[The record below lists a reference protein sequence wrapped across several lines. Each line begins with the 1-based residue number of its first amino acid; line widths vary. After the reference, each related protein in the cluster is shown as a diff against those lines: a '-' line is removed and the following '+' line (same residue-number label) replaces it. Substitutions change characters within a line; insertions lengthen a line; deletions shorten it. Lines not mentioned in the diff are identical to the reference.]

1 MFYWTQGAYTI
12 SHYDIFKWIYFAH
25 LVMLDGTYPLMPAKN
40 TITKAQYETLAALR
54 YELRKFIHFSE
65 TAAQAAGITPQQHQA
80 LLAIRGFP
88 GRDQVTVSELAE
100 RLQLRHHSAVGL
112 VDRLVAEK
120 FVSRIP
126 SKEDRRQVFIQLTSR
141 GKKTLENLSAMHH
154 KQLKQLGP
162 EFSLL
167 FERFTNVDE

>member
-1 MFYWTQGAYTI
+1 MKRSPRFVMRCGNSSI
-12 SHYDIFKWIYFAH
+12 SA
-25 LVMLDGTYPLMPAKN
+25 
-40 TITKAQYETLAALR
+40 R
-54 YELRKFIHFSE
+54 

-88 GRDQVTVSELAE
+88 GRDQVSVSELAE

-112 VDRLVAEK
+112 VDRLVTEK
-120 FVSRIP
+120 LVARVP
-126 SKEDRRQVFIQLTSR
+126 SAEDRRQVFIQLTSR
-141 GKKTLENLSAMHH
+141 GRKTLENLSAMHH

-167 FERFTNVDE
+167 FERLKNVDE

>member
-1 MFYWTQGAYTI
+1 MMAKKT
-12 SHYDIFKWIYFAH
+12 S
-25 LVMLDGTYPLMPAKN
+25 PLLNSMEMARPEKLN
-40 TITKAQYETLAALR
+40 KAQYETLAAFR
-54 YELRKFIHFSE
+54 YALRKFIHFSE
-65 TAAQAAGITPQQHQA
+65 TAAQVAGITPQQHQA

-112 VDRLVAEK
+112 VDRLVTEK
-120 FVSRIP
+120 LVARAP
-126 SKEDRRQVFIQLTSR
+126 SEEDRRQVFIQLTSR
-141 GKKTLENLSAMHH
+141 GRKTLENLSAMHH

-167 FERFTNVDE
+167 FERLKNVDE

>member
-1 MFYWTQGAYTI
+1 MMAMKAGPGLNSMA
-12 SHYDIFKWIYFAH
+12 
-25 LVMLDGTYPLMPAKN
+25 MPRPEKLN
-40 TITKAQYETLAALR
+40 KAQYETLAAFR
-54 YELRKFIHFSE
+54 YALRKFIHFSE

-112 VDRLVAEK
+112 VDRLVTEK
-120 FVSRIP
+120 LVARAP
-126 SKEDRRQVFIQLTSR
+126 SKADRRQVYIQLTSR
-141 GKKTLENLSAMHH
+141 GRKTLENLSAMHH

-167 FERFTNVDE
+167 FERLKNVDE